1 MPTTV
6 TAGQD
11 ESLATSS
18 KLQTQV
24 DSSEAL
30 GAGEQPTSL
39 GLKDSGYSDTGQ
51 SSDARYEQFKTHFN
65 ILNFKINT

>member
-24 DSSEAL
+24 DTSEAV

-51 SSDARYEQFKTHFN
+51 SSDARYEHFSKR
-65 ILNFKINT
+65 ISTF